1 MNQLQLTQNKNMK
14 SLTPIVFII
23 ISVILFFTITDPI
36 YKEVKDLKVKYAQY
50 QDVLDKSAELLK
62 QRKTLQD
69 KYSSFAEEDVT
80 RLTKLLP
87 DTVDNVRLIID
98 IDEIAKRYGLT
109 IKNVRLDD
117 SKVNKSGVK
126 DSVATITAG
135 EGKYGT
141 IPMGFSVTADYNTF
155 LSFLEDLEGSLRIV
169 DVVNI
174 GLKPGA
180 NNVYSFDVSLKTY
193 WLK

>member
-1 MNQLQLTQNKNMK
+1 MYQLLNKNMK
-14 SLTPIVFII
+14 SFTPIIFII
-23 ISVILFFTITDPI
+23 VSIILFFTLTDPV
-36 YKEVKDLKVKYAQY
+36 YKEVKSLRVKYAQY

-62 QRKTLQD
+62 QRKSLQD
-69 KYSSFAEEDVT
+69 KYTSFAEEDVS
-80 RLTKLLP
+80 RLKKLLP

-117 SKVNKSGVK
+117 TRSKTGTTK
-126 DSVATITAG
+126 DATATITAG

-141 IPMGFSVTADYNTF
+141 IPMGFSVSADYNTF
-155 LSFLEDLEGSLRIV
+155 LSFLEDLESSLRIV
-169 DVVNI
+169 DVTNI
-174 GLKPGA
+174 SLTPSTTGA
-180 NNVYSFDVSLKTY
+180 YSFDVSLKTY

>member
-1 MNQLQLTQNKNMK
+1 MK
-14 SLTPIVFII
+14 SLTPLVFII
-23 ISVILFFTITDPI
+23 VSVILFFTVTDPI
-36 YKEVKDLKVKYAQY
+36 YKEVKDLRIKYAQY
-50 QDVLDKSAELLK
+50 QDVLDKSAELLRH
-62 QRKTLQD
+62 RKSLQD
-69 KYSSFAEEDVT
+69 KYSAFAEDDIT

-98 IDEIAKRYGLT
+98 IAKRYGLT

-141 IPMGFSVTADYNTF
+141 IPMGFSVTSDYNTF
-155 LSFLEDLEGSLRIV
+155 LSFLEDLESSLRIV

>member
-1 MNQLQLTQNKNMK
+1 MK
-14 SLTPIVFII
+14 SFTPIIFII
-23 ISVILFFTITDPI
+23 VSIILFFTLTDPV
-36 YKEVKDLKVKYAQY
+36 YKEVKSLRVKYAQY

-62 QRKTLQD
+62 QRKSLQD
-69 KYSSFAEEDVT
+69 KYTSFAEEDVS
-80 RLTKLLP
+80 RLKKLLP

-117 SKVNKSGVK
+117 TRSKTGTTK
-126 DSVATITAG
+126 DATATITAG

-141 IPMGFSVTADYNTF
+141 IPMGFSVSADYNTF
-155 LSFLEDLEGSLRIV
+155 LSFLEDLESSLRIV
-169 DVVNI
+169 DVTNI
-174 GLKPGA
+174 SLTPSTTGA
-180 NNVYSFDVSLKTY
+180 YSFDVSLKTY

>member
-1 MNQLQLTQNKNMK
+1 MK
-14 SLTPIVFII
+14 SLTPIIFII
-23 ISVILFFTITDPI
+23 VSVVLFFTVTDPV

-50 QDVLDKSAELLK
+50 QDVLDKSTELLK
-62 QRKTLQD
+62 QRKALQD
-69 KYSSFAEEDVT
+69 KYSSFAEGDVE
-80 RLTKLLP
+80 RLKKLLP

-117 SKVNKSGVK
+117 SKVDKSGAK
-126 DSVATITAG
+126 NSLNTITAG
-135 EGKYGT
+135 EAKYGT
-141 IPMGFSVTADYNTF
+141 IPMGFAVSADYNTF

-169 DVVNI
+169 DVTNI

-180 NNVYSFDVSLKTY
+180 NNIYSFDVSLKTY